1 MIYIELMGGLGNQLF
16 QIFCG
21 ISYALENNVS
31 FKIIRTKFDEV
42 SPVDNISLRPTYW
55 NDFLSNISKFTC
67 DNVKLITYKEPSFTY
82 NKIHNINKDFK
93 INGYFQ
99 SPKYFENYYN
109 YIIKLI
115 ELDKQKT
122 VIKEKYKE
130 YFNNN
135 KIISLHFRI
144 GDLKNN
150 KGHGPVLNTQYYINA
165 LKLILEKDNNCDTIL
180 YFNEEQDNNLAENM
194 INNIKNS
201 YSQLNFI
208 QCSYDIPDW
217 EQLLLMSL
225 CNHNIIANSTF
236 SWWGA
241 YFNSDIN
248 KIICYPEKWFGI
260 ESNINTANL
269 FPNIWYKIN
278 I

>member
-1 MIYIELMGGLGNQLF
+1 MIYLELMGGLGNQLF

-21 ISYALENNVS
+21 IAYSFENNVE
-31 FKIIRTKFDEV
+31 FKIIRNKFDKV
-42 SPVDNISLRPTYW
+42 SPIDNISKRPTYW
-55 NDFLSNISKFTC
+55 DNFLIDLSKMTC
-67 DNVKLITYKEPSFTY
+67 DNINIPIYKEPHFTY
-82 NKIHNINKDFK
+82 NKIPYINIDFK

-99 SPKYFENYYN
+99 SPKYFENYFKS
-109 YIIKLI
+109 IIELI
-115 ELDKQKT
+115 ELDKYKAK
-122 VIKEKYKE
+122 IKEKYKE

-150 KGHGPVLNTQYYINA
+150 KGHGPVLNTQYYRNA
-165 LKLILEKDNNCDTIL
+165 LKIILEKDNTCDTIL
-180 YFNEEQDNNLAENM
+180 YFNEEQDNNTVEN
-194 INNIKNS
+194 IIKDIKKS

-241 YFNSDIN
+241 YFNKN
-248 KIICYPEKWFGI
+248 PGKIVCYPNVWFGPKCNN
-260 ESNINTANL
+260 STRDL
-269 FPNIWYKIN
+269 FPENWVKV
-278 I
+278 